1 MLNYIYESLYGFR
14 KVFSRHRSW
23 LIFAMLVLGFMGVT
37 EVTGVSSFCRF
48 WFLNERGNYALLGF
62 FRSNAWSLNQ
72 LIDHWSYFVLAQEES
87 VFIQDRLVFLGDH
100 TSVSKDGR
108 RMPGVVSIHQDSE
121 TQSKPSYFRG
131 QYWGGHWCLNR
142 KHLLPI
148 LFTLDAKISS
158 RVCSNRRGA

>member
-1 MLNYIYESLYGFR
+1 
-14 KVFSRHRSW
+14 
-23 LIFAMLVLGFMGVT
+23 MLVLGFMGVT

-48 WFLNERGNYALLGF
+48 WFLNERGYYALLGF

-108 RMPGVVSIHQDSE
+108 RMPGLVSIHQDSE

>member
-1 MLNYIYESLYGFR
+1 M
-14 KVFSRHRSW
+14 
-23 LIFAMLVLGFMGVT
+23 
-37 EVTGVSSFCRF
+37 VSFFCRF
-48 WFLNERGNYALLGF
+48 WVLNDRCYYALLGF

-72 LIDHWSYFVLAQEES
+72 LIDHWSSFVLAQDES

-100 TSVSKDGR
+100 TRVSKDGR

-131 QYWGGHWCLNR
+131 QYLGGHWCLNR

-148 LFTLDAKISS
+148 LFTLDAKNSALFILHYHQAVIFRITSS
-158 RVCSNRRGA
+158 WGGPCRSLKLASYKGCLNIRAYKSNSKAF